1 MNNPLFKIIL
11 VILSL
16 LPGASLCAEVNSVK
30 VSQEKGVYHLHINMT
45 VNADA
50 DSIKRIITD
59 YENLTLTN
67 PYLKES
73 KLINK
78 SEDERTTVSMLTEI
92 CIFLICYNIRH
103 VQTFYLINNNVLY
116 SRIIPGMSDFKSGWL
131 RWEIKEK
138 DSNRISPDTQI
149 IFDTEVIPDF
159 FIPPVIGPYQVKK
172 KMFEIAKAT
181 INNLEEK
188 SNNIISR

>member
-1 MNNPLFKIIL
+1 VNIPLFKMIL

-16 LPGASLCAEVNSVK
+16 LPGTSFCAVVNSVE
-30 VSQEKGVYHLHINMT
+30 VSQEKGVYHMHINMT
-45 VNADA
+45 VNADT
-50 DSIKRIITD
+50 DSVKKVITD

-73 KLINK
+73 ELINK
-78 SEDERTTVSMLTEI
+78 SEDERTTVSMLTKI

-103 VQTFYLINNNVLY
+103 VQIFHPVNNGVLY
-116 SRIIPGMSDFKSGWL
+116 SRIIPRLSDFKSGWL

-138 DSNRISPDTQI
+138 DSNRISPVTQI
-149 IFDTEVIPDF
+149 IFDTEITPDF
-159 FIPPVIGPYQVKK
+159 FIPPVIGPYQMKK

-181 INNLEEK
+181 INNLEK
-188 SNNIISR
+188 KAKLTSLH

>member
-1 MNNPLFKIIL
+1 MNIPLSKIIL
-11 VILSL
+11 VVLSL
-16 LPGASLCAEVNSVK
+16 LPSVSLCAEINTVE
-30 VSQEKGVYHLHINMT
+30 VSQEKGVYQLHINMT
-45 VNADA
+45 VNTDI

-59 YENLTLTN
+59 YENLTLIN

-73 KLINK
+73 KLVNK

-103 VQTFYLINNNVLY
+103 VQIFHAINNDVLY
-116 SRIIPGMSDFKSGWL
+116 SRIIPRMSDFKSGWV

-138 DSNRISPDTQI
+138 DSNRISPVTQI
-149 IFDTEVIPDF
+149 ILDTKITPDF
-159 FIPPVIGPYQVKK
+159 FILPVIGPHQMKK
-172 KMFEIAKAT
+172 KMLEIAKVT

-188 SNNIISR
+188 AKLTSPR

>member
-1 MNNPLFKIIL
+1 MII

-16 LPGASLCAEVNSVK
+16 LPGASLCAEVNYVE
-30 VSQEKGVYHLHINMT
+30 VSQKKGVYHMHIIMT
-45 VNADA
+45 VNADT

-67 PYLKES
+67 PYIKES
-73 KLINK
+73 ELINI
-78 SEDERTTVSMLTEI
+78 SEDERTTVSMLTKI

-103 VQTFYLINNNVLY
+103 VQTFHPVNNGVLY

-138 DSNRISPDTQI
+138 DSNRISPVTQI
-149 IFDTEVIPDF
+149 IFDTEITPDF
-159 FIPPVIGPYQVKK
+159 FIPPIIGPYQMKK
-172 KMFEIAKAT
+172 KMFEIAKDT
-181 INNLEEK
+181 INNLEK
-188 SNNIISR
+188 KAKLTSLH

>member
-1 MNNPLFKIIL
+1 MNKALFKMII

-16 LPGASLCAEVNSVK
+16 LPGTSLCAEVNYVEI
-30 VSQEKGVYHLHINMT
+30 SQEKGVYHMHINMT
-45 VNADA
+45 VNADT

-67 PYLKES
+67 LYLKES
-73 KLINK
+73 ELINK
-78 SEDERTTVSMLTEI
+78 SEDERTTVSMLTKI

-103 VQTFYLINNNVLY
+103 VQTFHPVNNGVLY

-138 DSNRISPDTQI
+138 DSNRTSPVTQI
-149 IFDTEVIPDF
+149 IFDTEITPDF
-159 FIPPVIGPYQVKK
+159 FIPPIIGPYQMKK
-172 KMFEIAKAT
+172 KMFEIAKDT
-181 INNLEEK
+181 INNLEK
-188 SNNIISR
+188 KAKLTSLH

>member
-1 MNNPLFKIIL
+1 MNKALFKMII

-16 LPGASLCAEVNSVK
+16 LPGASLCAEVNYVE
-30 VSQEKGVYHLHINMT
+30 VSQKKGVYHMHIIMT
-45 VNADA
+45 VNADT

-67 PYLKES
+67 PYIKES
-73 KLINK
+73 ELINI
-78 SEDERTTVSMLTEI
+78 SEDERTTVSMLTKI

-103 VQTFYLINNNVLY
+103 VQTFHPVNNGVLY

-138 DSNRISPDTQI
+138 DSNRISPVTQI
-149 IFDTEVIPDF
+149 IFDTEITPDF
-159 FIPPVIGPYQVKK
+159 FIPPVIGPYQMKK
-172 KMFEIAKAT
+172 KMFEIAKDT
-181 INNLEEK
+181 INNLEK
-188 SNNIISR
+188 KAKLTSFH